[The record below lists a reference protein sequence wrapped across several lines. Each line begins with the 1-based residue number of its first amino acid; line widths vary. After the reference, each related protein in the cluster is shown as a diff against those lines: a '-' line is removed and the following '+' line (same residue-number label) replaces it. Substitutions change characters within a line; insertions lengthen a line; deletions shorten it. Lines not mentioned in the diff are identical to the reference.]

1 MIIIKVTEREVVVM
15 ESCWTDD
22 DDLCDLRSD
31 AALLRLLAMEMELGD
46 GGGLAVDTLRPAQL
60 HPAVHWALGA
70 LYTVTGIIKGNLC
83 RVLNIETDAV

>member
-1 MIIIKVTEREVVVM
+1 MIKVTEVVM

-22 DDLCDLRSD
+22 EDLCDLRSD

-60 HPAVHWALGA
+60 HPAMHWALGA
-70 LYTVTGIIKGNLC
+70 LYTVTGMKAISSPEN
-83 RVLNIETDAV
+83 

>member
-1 MIIIKVTEREVVVM
+1 M

-31 AALLRLLAMEMELGD
+31 AALLRLLAMEMELGEGG

-70 LYTVTGIIKGNLC
+70 LYTVTGTKTISSSKY
-83 RVLNIETDAV
+83 

>member
-31 AALLRLLAMEMELGD
+31 AALLRLLAMEMELGG

>member
-1 MIIIKVTEREVVVM
+1 M

-31 AALLRLLAMEMELGD
+31 AALLRLLAMEMELGE

-70 LYTVTGIIKGNLC
+70 LYTVTGIIKATY
-83 RVLNIETDAV
+83 VES

>member
-1 MIIIKVTEREVVVM
+1 MIKVTEVVM

-22 DDLCDLRSD
+22 EDLCDLRSD

-70 LYTVTGIIKGNLC
+70 LYTVTGTIKGNL
-83 RVLNIETDAV
+83 EA

>member
-1 MIIIKVTEREVVVM
+1 M

-31 AALLRLLAMEMELGD
+31 AALLRLLAMEMELGEGG

-70 LYTVTGIIKGNLC
+70 LYTVTGTIEDNLC
-83 RVLNIETDAV
+83 RVLNIETNAV

>member
-1 MIIIKVTEREVVVM
+1 M

-31 AALLRLLAMEMELGD
+31 AALLRLLAMEMELGEGD

-70 LYTVTGIIKGNLC
+70 LYTVTGIIKSNLS
-83 RVLNIETDAV
+83 RVLNIETNAV

>member
-1 MIIIKVTEREVVVM
+1 M

-31 AALLRLLAMEMELGD
+31 AALLRLLAMEMELGGGG

-70 LYTVTGIIKGNLC
+70 LYTVTGIIKGN
-83 RVLNIETDAV
+83 

>member
-1 MIIIKVTEREVVVM
+1 MIIIVDCDNNRGYREVVVM

-70 LYTVTGIIKGNLC
+70 LYTVTGIIKGKL
-83 RVLNIETDAV
+83 ES

>member
-1 MIIIKVTEREVVVM
+1 M

-70 LYTVTGIIKGNLC
+70 LYTVTGTIEDNLC
-83 RVLNIETDAV
+83 RVLNIETNAV